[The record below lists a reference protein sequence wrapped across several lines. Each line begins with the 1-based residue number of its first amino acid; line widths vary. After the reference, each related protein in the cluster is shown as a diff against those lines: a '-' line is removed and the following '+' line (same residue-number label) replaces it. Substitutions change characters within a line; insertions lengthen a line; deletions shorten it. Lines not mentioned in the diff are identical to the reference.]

1 MTSVDKLPV
10 REKQAEV
17 EIIQAD
23 VESLTPRESQE
34 PELLKEEEELNFNSC
49 ALQKEDDPSSCVLPK
64 EDHSESPL
72 LPKEEDYNTSV
83 VLKDEDP
90 KFSVLTKKDTTA
102 DVLTKEDTTA
112 DDKELTVFK
121 VPQVPQ
127 RKPPVERPVEHIH
140 FDKKWAS
147 KRGSLS
153 ILT

>member
-23 VESLTPRESQE
+23 VESLTPRESQQ

-49 ALQKEDDPSSCVLPK
+49 ALQKEGDTGSSVLPK

-90 KFSVLTKKDTTA
+90 KLSVLTKEDTTA
-102 DVLTKEDTTA
+102 NVLTKEDTTA
-112 DDKELTVFK
+112 DDKVTVFK
-121 VPQVPQ
+121 IPQVPQ

-153 ILT
+153 IPT